1 MASFSARGGPWEDSG
16 ASWQQSWFQERACE
30 GFTGLVGSCG
40 DLSVE
45 LAASEE
51 CELLEVQDKTEWE
64 NLQLAVNKD
73 WVLTRAVKI
82 GDVKV
87 PPGATLCPDR
97 ASLAITDDQ
106 CSPDWALPAFD
117 SIRKPAA
124 VAFFR
129 TPRLGEADKGTC
141 LRYLIKQASLQADV
155 GRNLHLVDLTGQ
167 SLGSDFVTSLCDSL
181 GTHKQ
186 SLSQLLLGGNRLDDR
201 AAESIAQ
208 FVGPPLRQLAL
219 ESNRITEDGAWR
231 LAESAVLKELCAL
244 DLTFNIIPCPQRVL
258 NHFREQSP
266 KMNLNIGPA
275 WCKEEAER
283 CVVSN
288 KRWRAYM
295 HAPMELLTERL
306 ECWYKSRL
314 EAKVWECPLG
324 CKRGRVNPAMGVQR
338 CKDITF
344 CSIACSHF
352 RGKAHRKKVAAGVAA
367 SVRGDPRAGGAR

>member
-155 GRNLHLVDLTGQ
+155 GRNLHLIDLTGGRGPCGRSGPRRCGVSEAPLQ
-167 SLGSDFVTSLCDSL
+167 NGEGHMVDAQFRVDFLGFAALHAHKNPKRSLVQGLVCILPHGHAESPRQAPHVHGVVVACVVQL
-181 GTHKQ
+181 GVPMRQRSNHSA
-186 SLSQLLLGGNRLDDR
+186 SLSSGLGRRRKLGIKRDRSADSLLLGREKYYHRSGRC
-201 AAESIAQ
+201 
-208 FVGPPLRQLAL
+208 F
-219 ESNRITEDGAWR
+219 GAV
-231 LAESAVLKELCAL
+231 A
-244 DLTFNIIPCPQRVL
+244 
-258 NHFREQSP
+258 
-266 KMNLNIGPA
+266 
-275 WCKEEAER
+275 
-283 CVVSN
+283 
-288 KRWRAYM
+288 
-295 HAPMELLTERL
+295 
-306 ECWYKSRL
+306 
-314 EAKVWECPLG
+314 
-324 CKRGRVNPAMGVQR
+324 RG
-338 CKDITF
+338 
-344 CSIACSHF
+344 
-352 RGKAHRKKVAAGVAA
+352 
-367 SVRGDPRAGGAR
+367 